1 MDILNVVKRVNAKAR
16 KSGNFFDCLTPR
28 HFLIHV
34 APSTYNTLVPRS
46 TRHLRPLL
54 SLALALT
61 IAACSRTAPP
71 SGSEDAAAPPDAA
84 HSTGHDDPL
93 QPPPPPPS
101 NAALDAIEIGDRA
114 MLDGD
119 FEAAIA
125 AFRTASHETPGNPDI
140 LRSLAEALI
149 AAGNPG
155 EAIPAYT
162 QILAIDPADQTTH
175 YNLGVAHMHLGH
187 YREAELTFQR
197 LLQSDTDNLP
207 ALFNLAEAY
216 REQHKLADA
225 RDTWQRCL
233 AIDSENAEA
242 HMRLAEAFWE
252 LRDFQAAERHFRT
265 ASTLAPDDLDT
276 QLNFAAA
283 ARINRNYGWAALAMR
298 RALAIDKTQP
308 EIWNQAADV
317 MLTIYRKD
325 QELERLAEAVYAWE
339 QSLELDPSQEGIRE
353 RIDTYAPLVKGI
365 EVDAPFGP

>member
-1 MDILNVVKRVNAKAR
+1 
-16 KSGNFFDCLTPR
+16 
-28 HFLIHV
+28 
-34 APSTYNTLVPRS
+34 
-46 TRHLRPLL
+46 
-54 SLALALT
+54 
-61 IAACSRTAPP
+61 
-71 SGSEDAAAPPDAA
+71 
-84 HSTGHDDPL
+84 
-93 QPPPPPPS
+93 
-101 NAALDAIEIGDRA
+101 LDAIEIGDRA

-283 ARINRNYGWAALAMR
+283 ARRYGTR
-298 RALAIDKTQP
+298 RPTSCSLSTVRIRS
-308 EIWNQAADV
+308 WNVSLKRSTHGNSPSNSTPA
-317 MLTIYRKD
+317 RKASAS
-325 QELERLAEAVYAWE
+325 ESTRTHHSSRA
-339 QSLELDPSQEGIRE
+339 S
-353 RIDTYAPLVKGI
+353 K
-365 EVDAPFGP
+365 